1 VYTIKTRQKMRIWP
15 TLPKCDAGQYGD
27 RVETQPG
34 LSHFLL
40 ADGQPGEEA
49 RTGMGLALGQ
59 G

>member
-1 VYTIKTRQKMRIWP
+1 MRIWP